1 MTIGTL
7 GRKIVFEVSD
17 ETALILQEMTRET
30 SGRWAIHETM
40 GAKPKAEFL
49 GPGLQTVNLTI
60 YLSAGLGV
68 RPRSVL
74 EAVEGMVEAGTAEY
88 LVIGN
93 RPVGKKSVSAD
104 RIKRNLVHHIQPRG
118 AGQGRP
124 VHHAGG
130 IRMNISP
137 FDFQLQFTFA
147 NDAMAELDRKLALLY
162 STREGTMPLDREF
175 GINMDFRGHAA
186 GGSQEP
192 LHGGDHQKDGPIY
205 PGGAGA
211 VRPMDPWR
219 RGRILIPRW

>member
-49 GPGLQTVNLTI
+49 GPGLQAVNLTI

-74 EAVEGMVEAGTAEY
+74 EGMVEAGTVEY

-93 RPVGKKSVSAD
+93 RPVGKDPFRLTGSSETWSTIFS
-104 RIKRNLVHHIQPRG
+104 RGELVK
-118 AGQGRP
+118 A
-124 VHHAGG
+124 
-130 IRMNISP
+130 
-137 FDFQLQFTFA
+137 
-147 NDAMAELDRKLALLY
+147 ALSITLEEY
-162 STREGTMPLDREF
+162 
-175 GINMDFRGHAA
+175 A
-186 GGSQEP
+186 
-192 LHGGDHQKDGPIY
+192 
-205 PGGAGA
+205 
-211 VRPMDPWR
+211 
-219 RGRILIPRW
+219 

>member
-30 SGRWAIHETM
+30 SGRWAIHEAM

-93 RPVGKKSVSAD
+93 R
-104 RIKRNLVHHIQPRG
+104 I
-118 AGQGRP
+118 
-124 VHHAGG
+124 
-130 IRMNISP
+130 
-137 FDFQLQFTFA
+137 
-147 NDAMAELDRKLALLY
+147 LLCL
-162 STREGTMPLDREF
+162 MP
-175 GINMDFRGHAA
+175 
-186 GGSQEP
+186 
-192 LHGGDHQKDGPIY
+192 
-205 PGGAGA
+205 
-211 VRPMDPWR
+211 
-219 RGRILIPRW
+219 

>member
-30 SGRWAIHETM
+30 SGRWAIHEAM

-49 GPGLQTVNLTI
+49 GPGLQTI

-93 RPVGKKSVSAD
+93 RPVGKNPFRLTGSSETWSTIFS
-104 RIKRNLVHHIQPRG
+104 RGELVK
-118 AGQGRP
+118 A
-124 VHHAGG
+124 
-130 IRMNISP
+130 
-137 FDFQLQFTFA
+137 
-147 NDAMAELDRKLALLY
+147 ALSITLEEY
-162 STREGTMPLDREF
+162 
-175 GINMDFRGHAA
+175 A
-186 GGSQEP
+186 
-192 LHGGDHQKDGPIY
+192 
-205 PGGAGA
+205 
-211 VRPMDPWR
+211 
-219 RGRILIPRW
+219 

>member
-30 SGRWAIHETM
+30 SGRWAIHEAM

-93 RPVGKKSVSAD
+93 RPVGKNQ
-104 RIKRNLVHHIQPRG
+104 I
-118 AGQGRP
+118 GRAH
-124 VHHAGG
+124 V
-130 IRMNISP
+130 
-137 FDFQLQFTFA
+137 
-147 NDAMAELDRKLALLY
+147 
-162 STREGTMPLDREF
+162 
-175 GINMDFRGHAA
+175 
-186 GGSQEP
+186 
-192 LHGGDHQKDGPIY
+192 
-205 PGGAGA
+205 
-211 VRPMDPWR
+211 
-219 RGRILIPRW
+219 

>member
-30 SGRWAIHETM
+30 SGRWAIHEAM

-49 GPGLQTVNLTI
+49 GPGLQTVNPI

-93 RPVGKKSVSAD
+93 RPVGKNPFRLTGSSETWSTIFS
-104 RIKRNLVHHIQPRG
+104 RGELVK
-118 AGQGRP
+118 A
-124 VHHAGG
+124 
-130 IRMNISP
+130 
-137 FDFQLQFTFA
+137 
-147 NDAMAELDRKLALLY
+147 ALSITLEEY
-162 STREGTMPLDREF
+162 
-175 GINMDFRGHAA
+175 A
-186 GGSQEP
+186 
-192 LHGGDHQKDGPIY
+192 
-205 PGGAGA
+205 
-211 VRPMDPWR
+211 
-219 RGRILIPRW
+219 

>member
-30 SGRWAIHETM
+30 SGRWAIHEAM
-40 GAKPKAEFL
+40 GAKPEFL

-93 RPVGKKSVSAD
+93 RPVGKNPFRLTGSSETWSTIFS
-104 RIKRNLVHHIQPRG
+104 RGELVK
-118 AGQGRP
+118 A
-124 VHHAGG
+124 
-130 IRMNISP
+130 
-137 FDFQLQFTFA
+137 
-147 NDAMAELDRKLALLY
+147 ALSITLEEY
-162 STREGTMPLDREF
+162 
-175 GINMDFRGHAA
+175 A
-186 GGSQEP
+186 
-192 LHGGDHQKDGPIY
+192 
-205 PGGAGA
+205 
-211 VRPMDPWR
+211 
-219 RGRILIPRW
+219 

>member
-7 GRKIVFEVSD
+7 GSRIVFEVSD

-30 SGRWAIHETM
+30 SGRWAIHEAM

-93 RPVGKKSVSAD
+93 RTVGKNPFRLTGSSETWSTIFS
-104 RIKRNLVHHIQPRG
+104 RGELVK
-118 AGQGRP
+118 A
-124 VHHAGG
+124 
-130 IRMNISP
+130 
-137 FDFQLQFTFA
+137 
-147 NDAMAELDRKLALLY
+147 ALSITLEEY
-162 STREGTMPLDREF
+162 
-175 GINMDFRGHAA
+175 A
-186 GGSQEP
+186 
-192 LHGGDHQKDGPIY
+192 
-205 PGGAGA
+205 
-211 VRPMDPWR
+211 
-219 RGRILIPRW
+219 

>member
-30 SGRWAIHETM
+30 SGRWAIHEAM

-74 EAVEGMVEAGTAEY
+74 EAVEGMVEY

-93 RPVGKKSVSAD
+93 RPVGKNPFRLTGSSETWSTIFS
-104 RIKRNLVHHIQPRG
+104 RGELVK
-118 AGQGRP
+118 A
-124 VHHAGG
+124 
-130 IRMNISP
+130 
-137 FDFQLQFTFA
+137 
-147 NDAMAELDRKLALLY
+147 ALSITLEEY
-162 STREGTMPLDREF
+162 
-175 GINMDFRGHAA
+175 A
-186 GGSQEP
+186 
-192 LHGGDHQKDGPIY
+192 
-205 PGGAGA
+205 
-211 VRPMDPWR
+211 
-219 RGRILIPRW
+219 